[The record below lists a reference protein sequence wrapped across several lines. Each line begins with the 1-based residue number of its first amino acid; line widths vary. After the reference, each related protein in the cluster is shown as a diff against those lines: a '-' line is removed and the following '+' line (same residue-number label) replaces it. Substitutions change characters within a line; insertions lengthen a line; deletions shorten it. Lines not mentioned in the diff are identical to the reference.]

1 VMQGP
6 SNILGGGYSSAPVS
20 ITVEGAN
27 IMTRTLITF
36 GQGATRCHPYALPL
50 VKAVEDNDASA
61 FRQRLLGWLWH
72 SVSNFFRSKV
82 RGLTRG
88 FSAGSPEPG
97 EVATYYRRL
106 AWASS
111 RFALLADLA
120 LYLIGSKLKIKGSL
134 GGRFA
139 DALTWQVLAISTL
152 RRFKE
157 EGSKPEDLPILK
169 YSCEFAL
176 AQIQDAFEGIHANF
190 DVPVVGWWLRGPSSW
205 FLRLNPLSRGPSDKL
220 IPKTAGAIQ
229 QLNDQFRRMT
239 DGIAPFDEE
248 KPGMGRLMKAF
259 RLHSEAEAVMTKI
272 HQAQKA
278 RKLPRGLSFEVV
290 DEALAANIIS
300 ADESTMMREA
310 NAAAMAAI
318 EVDVFSPEDYFQEA

>member
-1 VMQGP
+1 LGP
-6 SNILGGGYSSAPVS
+6 
-20 ITVEGAN
+20 
-27 IMTRTLITF
+27 F